1 MKKYNYSEINNN
13 FSLIFETALKEEV
26 IIKRNDGKQFL
37 IVSYAGKNNVSPLEV
52 EGINT
57 QITTQEI
64 IDIIK
69 REREIH

>member
-1 MKKYNYSEINNN
+1 MKTYNYSEINNN

-26 IIKRNDGKQFL
+26 IIKRNDGKRFR
-37 IVSYAGKNNVSPLEV
+37 IVPCTGKNNVSPLEV